1 QHSFP
6 VSRSLSFLCCIFA
19 LKMYIFKVQTYSF
32 NLKFYIFS
40 LNIYLSPYSRPPC
53 HPDKTTLKPR
63 EIILIINRC
72 RRQH

>member
-1 QHSFP
+1 
-6 VSRSLSFLCCIFA
+6 
-19 LKMYIFKVQTYSF
+19 MYIFKIQTYSF

-63 EIILIINRC
+63 ESILIINRC